1 MKPMLFIATLCF
13 IVAFTCVHSYS
24 AVTTSDGVITL
35 DFYEDTTFNGR
46 WIFDIILN
54 DVEGVESVYFNMELH
69 NTAVTYAN
77 EYNQEITTL
86 LIGAIPAG
94 SSTNPFVIPYIDSM
108 YNTAVNTEYSLYGMP
123 AYLLFPLS
131 EPYGTPII
139 DEFDVVLSYAYSTTP
154 DDRNTE
160 TLTLTGPV
168 GFAPVPEPMS
178 MVLFVFGALFL
189 KRCIR
194 K

>member
-1 MKPMLFIATLCF
+1 MKPMLFIATMCF

-69 NTAVTYAN
+69 NTAVTYDN
-77 EYNQEITTL
+77 EYNYAITEL
-86 LIGAIPAG
+86 HISAIPAG
-94 SSTNPFVIPYIDSM
+94 SPTNPFVIPYLDSL
-108 YNTAVNTEYSLYGMP
+108 YPTAVGTEYSIYGMP

-139 DEFDVVLSYAYSTTP
+139 DEFEVLISYATAIDQSK
-154 DDRNTE
+154 TE

-168 GFAPVPEPMS
+168 AFVPVPEPMS